1 MSEHHHHDDEEEFE
15 EVDFEDIL
23 RNAPDE
29 VQEMVALSIGLATS
43 LAAQNEIL
51 TQQREGLLQ
60 IALTTADA
68 VQALVKGAK
77 GPAKSSAST
86 ELTEAIERLREIGA
100 DLQAAANQLPE
111 TPTLPAFEPAEMESG
126 GDDFRQRALAAV
138 YAGTAQTLTMASQNT
153 LAAQQQL
160 HTLGAAILTQ
170 SVNLLYDVATQE
182 S

>member
-1 MSEHHHHDDEEEFE
+1 MSEHHHHDEEEEFE

-23 RNAPDE
+23 RHAPDE

-51 TQQREGLLQ
+51 AQQRENLLQ

-77 GPAKSSAST
+77 APAKGGLSA
-86 ELTEAIERLREIGA
+86 ELTEAIERLREIGSN
-100 DLQAAANQLPE
+100 LQATADQLPE
-111 TPTLPAFEPAEMESG
+111 TPTLPAFQPADSEPA
-126 GDDFRQRALAAV
+126 GDDFRQQALATM
-138 YAGTAQTLTMASQNT
+138 YAGTARALTTASQST
-153 LAAQQQL
+153 IAAQQQL